1 MTDVETGARER
12 AHWAIFFR
20 QWLKNPLRMA
30 SVVPSGQQLARRM
43 VAAMPPDTRRVIE
56 LGAGTG
62 VMTQALIRHGVAR
75 SDLLVVELNEALH
88 ALLQRRFP
96 GVAVACS
103 DARHLRELVEP
114 ASGAGRVDAVV
125 SSLGLLAIP
134 KGVQHDI
141 LAAAFDVLRPGG
153 VFIQYTYG
161 LASPL
166 DEGVARQLRLR
177 CRSTGWAWWNLPPA
191 QVFVYSKEPGT
202 EAADGAHPAGK
213 QGQ

>member
-1 MTDVETGARER
+1 
-12 AHWAIFFR
+12 
-20 QWLKNPLRMA
+20 MA
-30 SVVPSGQQLARRM
+30 SVVPSGQQLAMRM

-75 SDLLVVELNEALH
+75 SDLLVVELNKALH

-114 ASGAGRVDAVV
+114 SPGVGRIDAVL

-134 KGVQHDI
+134 KEVQRDI
-141 LAAAFDVLRPGG
+141 FAAAFDVLRPGG

-166 DEGVARQLRLR
+166 DEEVARQLGLR
-177 CRSTGWAWWNLPPA
+177 CRSTGWAWRNLPPA
-191 QVFVYSKEPGT
+191 QVFVYSKEPGM
-202 EAADGAHPAGK
+202 EATDDVRSAGK
-213 QGQ
+213 

>member
-1 MTDVETGARER
+1 MTDVETSVREH

-43 VAAMPPDTRRVIE
+43 VNAMPQGTRRVIE

-62 VMTQALIRHGVAR
+62 VMTQALIRHGIAA

-103 DARHLRELVEP
+103 DARHLRELVELSP
-114 ASGAGRVDAVV
+114 DIGHVDAVL

-134 KGVQHDI
+134 KDVQRDI
-141 LAAAFDVLRPGG
+141 LASAFDVLRPGG

-166 DEGVARQLRLR
+166 DDSVAQQLGLR
-177 CRSTGWAWWNLPPA
+177 CRSTGWAWRNLPPA
-191 QVFVYSKEPGT
+191 QVFVYT
-202 EAADGAHPAGK
+202 R
-213 QGQ
+213 